1 MLMML
6 RGCKL
11 FKTILFYFIAA
22 LILYYFTHVDDYQQT
37 AEINEQGERPSRR
50 RHGLDQ
56 RAV

>member
-1 MLMML
+1 MML